1 MDSSLVDIADAQDG
15 VVTTRQLMKLG
26 HTRESI
32 TALVREGAVTRLT
45 RGVYAVGD
53 VPEGSARSV
62 EWHRMLGRGAR
73 LLYPDGA
80 LAGHSAMVALD
91 LPVWGATLR
100 RAHLERPVRRE
111 VITRDL
117 VIRPPFDG
125 DAASPGV
132 VPAAAG
138 VVQHCL
144 EHGATPGIVAAD
156 AALHGG
162 VATLAELNA
171 AAGVVRGWP
180 RSSRVRTMMALLDAR
195 SESVGESRL
204 RVGLT
209 LLGVQVE
216 PQVVIRDERGRFVAR
231 VDFLV
236 KDTRVVIEFD
246 GLVKYRDGGA
256 EALIAEKRREDE
268 LRRLGYHVVRV
279 VWSDLERLGGLV
291 ARLRGLGVV
300 CRRGIPQGE
309 VRNLASTGKGDFT
322 PKPFRGED
330 ALCP

>member
-1 MDSSLVDIADAQDG
+1 MDVTLLDLAGAQDG
-15 VVTTRQLMKLG
+15 VITTSQLRTLG

-32 TALVREGAVTRLT
+32 TAMVRDGALARLT
-45 RGVYAVGD
+45 RGVYAVGEP
-53 VPEGSARSV
+53 PEGPARSV
-62 EWHRMLGRGAR
+62 EWHRLLGRGAQ

-80 LAGHSAMVALD
+80 LAGHSAMIALG
-91 LPVWGATLR
+91 LPVWGATLQ
-100 RAHLERPVRRE
+100 RAHLERPVHRE

-125 DAASPGV
+125 DPAPAGV
-132 VPAAAG
+132 VPVAAG
-138 VVQHCL
+138 LVQHCL
-144 EHGATPGIVAAD
+144 EHGAMPGIVAAD
-156 AALHGG
+156 AALHRG
-162 VATLAELNA
+162 VAALAELEA
-171 AAGVVRGWP
+171 TAGVVRGWP
-180 RSSRVRTMMALLDAR
+180 RSSRVRTMMALLDGR

-236 KDTRVVIEFD
+236 KDTKVVIEFD
-246 GLVKYRDGGA
+246 GLVKYRGDGGT

-268 LRRLGYHVVRV
+268 LRRLGYQVVRV
-279 VWSDLERLGGLV
+279 MWSDLERLGVLV

-300 CRRGIPQGE
+300 CYRGMTKE
-309 VRNLASTGKGDFT
+309 VVRDLASPNKGRLHT
-322 PKPFRGED
+322 ETVPG
-330 ALCP
+330 

>member
-1 MDSSLVDIADAQDG
+1 MDSSLLDLAGAQGG
-15 VVTTRQLMKLG
+15 VITTAQLRTLG

-32 TALVREGAVTRLT
+32 TALVRQGAIARLT
-45 RGVYAVGD
+45 RGVYAVGE
-53 VPEGSARSV
+53 PPQGPSRTV
-62 EWHRMLGRGAR
+62 EWHRMLGRGAQ

-80 LAGHSAMVALD
+80 LAAHSAMVALG
-91 LPVWGATLR
+91 LPVWGASLHR
-100 RAHLERPVRRE
+100 VHLERPVHRE

-125 DAASPGV
+125 DSAPAGV

-138 VVQHCL
+138 IVQHCL
-144 EHGATPGIVAAD
+144 EHGATPGIVTAD
-156 AALHGG
+156 AALHSG
-162 VATLAELNA
+162 AAALTDLEA

-216 PQVVIRDERGRFVAR
+216 PQVVIRDEQGRFVAR

-236 KDTRVVIEFD
+236 KGTNVVIEFD

-256 EALIAEKRREDE
+256 AALVAEKRREDE
-268 LRRLGYHVVRV
+268 LRRLGYRVVRV
-279 VWSDLERLGGLV
+279 IWSDLTRLGVLV
-291 ARLRGLGVV
+291 ARLRDLGVV
-300 CRRGIPQGE
+300 CHRGIPEAG
-309 VRNLASTGKGDFT
+309 VRELASPHKGRLHPET
-322 PKPFRGED
+322 VPG
-330 ALCP
+330 